1 MSKTIHDLTSEARDF
16 AHYCMESC
24 SLRDLVNMV
33 YSHEVRSEQC
43 NQFNISE
50 EQWQDAV
57 YVAIKH
63 MGDR

>member
-1 MSKTIHDLTSEARDF
+1 MLKTIYDLNPEARDF
-16 AHYCMESC
+16 AQHCIESC

-33 YSHEVRSEQC
+33 YSPEVRIEQC

-63 MGDR
+63 IGNR